1 MSVNLEN
8 YRRFMQKRG
17 GWRVFWW
24 GLGWVMVVCAGL
36 VVGVFFYHEDHRAEI
51 AKALLFGGGNGSN
64 LPVVNAALAARFP
77 VGSQLADVVAF
88 AEGLGGHC
96 EAGNE
101 GERNCFVGLSS
112 SFCVASN
119 LVITVALAADRSVSS
134 VKAYYSS
141 FGC

>member
-1 MSVNLEN
+1 
-8 YRRFMQKRG
+8 MQKRG

-36 VVGVFFYHEDHRAEI
+36 VVGVVFYQEDHRAEV
-51 AKALLFGGGNGSN
+51 AKALLFGGGNGLD

-101 GERNCFVGLSS
+101 GERRCRLYLSARL
-112 SFCVASN
+112 CVAAG
-119 LVITVALAADRSVSS
+119 LEITVSLATDRIIRSVVAKDYFIS
-134 VKAYYSS
+134 
-141 FGC
+141 C

>member
-1 MSVNLEN
+1 
-8 YRRFMQKRG
+8 MQKRG

-24 GLGWVMVVCAGL
+24 VLGWVTVVCAGL

-77 VGSQLADVVAF
+77 VGSPLADVVAF
-88 AEGLGGHC
+88 VEGQDGHC

-101 GERNCFVGLSS
+101 GERRCRLYLSARLCISAGLEITVGL
-112 SFCVASN
+112 ATDR
-119 LVITVALAADRSVSS
+119 IIRSVVAKDYFIS
-134 VKAYYSS
+134 
-141 FGC
+141 C